1 MSVPSTTDVDQ
12 LRSEI
17 RELREELISMRALR
31 DDIHRLER
39 TLRSSERT
47 FTEPSVAAP
56 IRKLDIFFD
65 RLPGERK
72 PYAVKIEGVLKATQK
87 LSPIRTA
94 ILIVLLLDLQD
105 RHEGGRGVIDPFDA
119 IVRAYSMLESD
130 TAIDEHLQN
139 SIRVALYRFDIFM
152 KESATFRGDDLAL
165 IFDSNHGRL
174 ALVDAEHNSITDPI
188 QISVTTNDSAIAE
201 VLDRILATSPLAR
214 VRKRKALYVP
224 SGKENFDRL
233 LLELYDHS
241 YPVKSTVLYFR
252 PSIQSYPHNVLDA
265 IGVSEY
271 MSIRKDI
278 VFNAY
283 QTGRCEVLEI
293 LNKQTI
299 WDMIRYSPET
309 GFKLYP
315 RQITQPLVKDHL
327 EHLIYKLQ
335 TFEHFSLAL
344 TDAAFPFHVHT
355 FEIRS
360 GDVPEYFSLF
370 MRRFIK
376 QFIHDVSCF
385 VVNDPLVYQSIHEH
399 IVGWI
404 LSHPSTVRERK
415 HVIEEI
421 RVVLRHLEEKGPIP
435 FNPESSGDLL
445 EM

>member
-1 MSVPSTTDVDQ
+1 MSTVSKGEVEQ

-17 RELREELISMRALR
+17 KDLREELISMRALR

-39 TLRSSERT
+39 TLRSSERSL
-47 FTEPSVAAP
+47 TEAVPTAP

-65 RLPGERK
+65 RLSGERK
-72 PYAVKIEGVLKATQK
+72 PYAVKIEGILKATQK

-105 RHEGGRGVIDPFDA
+105 RYEGGRGVIDPFDA
-119 IVRAYSMLESD
+119 IVRAYSMLEAD

-152 KESATFRGDDLAL
+152 KESAAFRSDEHSLV
-165 IFDSNHGRL
+165 FDSNSGRL
-174 ALVDAEHNSITDPI
+174 SLNDAEHNSVTDPI

-214 VRKRKALYVP
+214 ARKRKALYVP
-224 SGKENFDRL
+224 NGKENFDRL
-233 LLELYDHS
+233 LLELYDHNH
-241 YPVKSTVLYFR
+241 PVKATVLYFR
-252 PSIQSYPHNVLDA
+252 PSIQSYPHSVLEA
-265 IGVSEY
+265 IGVSDY

-283 QTGRCEVLEI
+283 RSGRCEVHEI

-299 WDMIRYSPET
+299 WDMIRFTPEA

-315 RQITQPLVKDHL
+315 KQITQPLVKEHL

-335 TFEHFSLAL
+335 TFEHYNLVL

-360 GDVPEYFSLF
+360 GEVPEYFSLF

-399 IVGWI
+399 IVEWI

-415 HVIEEI
+415 QVIAEI
-421 RVVLRHLEEKGPIP
+421 RSVLQHLEEHGPILIS
-435 FNPESSGDLL
+435 PEGATDLL
-445 EM
+445 EG

>member
-1 MSVPSTTDVDQ
+1 MTSTSKDEVEQ
-12 LRSEI
+12 LRMEI
-17 RELREELISMRALR
+17 RDLREELISMRGLR

-47 FTEPSVAAP
+47 LSEPAPTAAV
-56 IRKLDIFFD
+56 RKLDIFFD
-65 RLPGERK
+65 RLAGERK
-72 PYAVKIEGVLKATQK
+72 PYALKAEGILKATQK
-87 LSPIRTA
+87 LSSIRTA

-105 RHEGGRGVIDPFDA
+105 RSDGGRGVIDPFDA

-130 TAIDEHLQN
+130 IAIDEHLQN

-152 KESATFRGDDLAL
+152 KESATFKGEELSL
-165 IFDSNHGRL
+165 VFDSNHSRL
-174 ALVDAEHNSITDPI
+174 TLVDVDHNTFSDPI
-188 QISVTTNDSAIAE
+188 QLSVTTNDSAIAE

-214 VRKRKALYVP
+214 ARKRKALYVP
-224 SGKENFDRL
+224 NGKENFDRL

-241 YPVKSTVLYFR
+241 HPVKATVLYFR
-252 PSIQSYPHNVLDA
+252 PSIQSYPHSVLEA
-265 IGVSEY
+265 IGVSDY

-283 QTGRCEVLEI
+283 RSGRCDVLEI
-293 LNKQTI
+293 LNKHTI
-299 WDMIRYSPET
+299 WDMIRYSPEN

-315 RQITQPLVKDHL
+315 KQITQPLVKEHL
-327 EHLIYKLQ
+327 EHLIYKLE
-335 TFEHFSLAL
+335 TFEHYNLVL

-385 VVNDPLVYQSIHEH
+385 VVNDPLVYRSIHEH

-415 HVIEEI
+415 LVIEEI
-421 RVVLRHLEEKGPIP
+421 KGVLRHLEEHGPLP
-435 FNPESSGDLL
+435 LL
-445 EM
+445 PDSEADPLET